1 MSRTRRDPLVD
12 AVCVVIAAAG
22 GLVLLLTN
30 PGTRGAGWIHGQAAL
45 AFGADAA
52 LGAIA
57 CGMLWFRRR
66 WPAWVAVAIAVP
78 AVLSRS
84 AQLAS
89 LTALFS
95 LLLRRGPRAGL
106 PVAALHQ
113 LAFTGFA
120 LLWVPYPLWV
130 ASLWVLTYHI
140 AVIAIA
146 LYLRARR
153 QLIASLHERVAH
165 AEATQKLLA
174 DQARTAERARIA
186 TEMHDVLAHRV
197 SLIVLH
203 AGALEVR
210 PDLAP
215 DEVRQTAG
223 LIRTTARQALTE
235 LRGVI
240 GVLRDTD
247 TGTDTGADTG
257 TGNDSHTD
265 DVPLA
270 PPPTLRDIS
279 TLVGEYQR
287 AGLNVTLDMRVT
299 SADEA
304 PGTLGRDTYRIVREG
319 LTNVSKH
326 ASGTAATVTVS
337 GGPGQ
342 GLQVMVRNRLP
353 LGQHHGNGLPGSGL
367 GLVGLTERVALAGGT
382 IRHGPDPAGNFVLT
396 AALRWA
402 ESAC

>member
-1 MSRTRRDPLVD
+1 MSRVSRDPLVD

-22 GLVLLLTN
+22 GLVLLLAN
-30 PGTRGAGWIHGQAAL
+30 PGTRGAGWIHERAAL
-45 AFGADAA
+45 AFGVDAA

-57 CGMLWFRRR
+57 CGMLCFRRR
-66 WPAWVAVAIAVP
+66 WPTWVAVAIAVP

-89 LTALFS
+89 LMSLFG

-113 LAFTGFA
+113 LAFIGFA
-120 LLWVPYPLWV
+120 LLWVPYPLWA

-215 DEVRQTAG
+215 DEVRQAAG

-240 GVLRDTD
+240 GVLRDNDGDSATHTD
-247 TGTDTGADTG
+247 TDG
-257 TGNDSHTD
+257 
-265 DVPLA
+265 VPLA
-270 PPPTLRDIS
+270 PQPTLGDIS
-279 TLVGEYQR
+279 TLVSEYQR

-299 SADEA
+299 SADDA

-353 LGQHHGNGLPGSGL
+353 LGQHDGNGLPGSGL
-367 GLVGLTERVALAGGT
+367 GLVGLIERVALAGGT
-382 IRHGPDPAGNFVLT
+382 IRHGPDPAGDFVLT
-396 AALRWA
+396 AALRWT